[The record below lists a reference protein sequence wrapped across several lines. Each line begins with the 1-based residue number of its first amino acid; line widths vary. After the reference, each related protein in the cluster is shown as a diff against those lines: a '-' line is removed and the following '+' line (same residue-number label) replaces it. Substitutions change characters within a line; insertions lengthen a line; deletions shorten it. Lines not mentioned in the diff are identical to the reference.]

1 LKSIGDCDI
10 YKPQNDDLVDTML
23 DHNDIIEKEHE
34 GEIDINKIESE
45 VNDKQREDI
54 YEINGARADIPNIFD
69 GSNPLEEA
77 TKKANQQK
85 KAD

>member
-45 VNDKQREDI
+45 VNDKQRE
-54 YEINGARADIPNIFD
+54 EI
-69 GSNPLEEA
+69 
-77 TKKANQQK
+77 
-85 KAD
+85 